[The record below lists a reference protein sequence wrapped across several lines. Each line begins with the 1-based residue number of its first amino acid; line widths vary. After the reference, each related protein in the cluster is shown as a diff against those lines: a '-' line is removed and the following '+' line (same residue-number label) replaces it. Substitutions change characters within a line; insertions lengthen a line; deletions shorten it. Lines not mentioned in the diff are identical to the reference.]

1 MTQPISSTAA
11 VGSVQDLTE
20 IPGRRRDPHGLP
32 ESQASPWGPATV
44 VELSSEAQEA
54 LDVQRAEQP
63 SVDERIAEAMGR
75 RPWDGEEE
83 DAPGEAMSYPQI
95 VVVGESEDLD
105 PHQRVLSGEQLDL
118 ERGEAPEPASGTSS
132 EADEAE
138 REEMPAAENPNDLS
152 EDEVELVDKL
162 EDRDTEVRAHE
173 AAHLAAA
180 GGLAQGLTL
189 VYQTGPDGKQYAV
202 GGEVRIDTSEGSTP
216 EETLAKAQT
225 IRTAAL
231 APAEPSSQDRAVAAY
246 ASQMEAR
253 ARQAQQEALAQEAE
267 ERESAADAGQAD
279 IEDAAQ
285 SVEA

>member
-1 MTQPISSTAA
+1 
-11 VGSVQDLTE
+11 
-20 IPGRRRDPHGLP
+20 
-32 ESQASPWGPATV
+32 
-44 VELSSEAQEA
+44 
-54 LDVQRAEQP
+54 
-63 SVDERIAEAMGR
+63 
-75 RPWDGEEE
+75 
-83 DAPGEAMSYPQI
+83 
-95 VVVGESEDLD
+95 
-105 PHQRVLSGEQLDL
+105 
-118 ERGEAPEPASGTSS
+118 
-132 EADEAE
+132 
-138 REEMPAAENPNDLS
+138 MPAAENPNDLS